1 MRLIIWAKSLS
12 LVTITAPASL
22 AASNIILPVAP
33 SIPNS
38 AIGWASTAKLP
49 VIHDAAPGRHLGIN
63 PQDQA
68 ATTGWSTRWLAN
80 FKHAEISSASRSGS
94 SINTSSDVSPF
105 ANRSSTSITRIRMLR
120 IHGLPPH
127 CSGSTVIRSARLAIA
142 KLLPHEF
149 YHGGYSKLPI

>member
-49 VIHDAAPGRHLGIN
+49 VIHDAARGDIWASTHKIKRL
-63 PQDQA
+63 PQDGQRV
-68 ATTGWSTRWLAN
+68 GWQ
-80 FKHAEISSASRSGS
+80 
-94 SINTSSDVSPF
+94 TSSTLKYPRLPDLE
-105 ANRSSTSITRIRMLR
+105 ARSI
-120 IHGLPPH
+120 LPQ
-127 CSGSTVIRSARLAIA
+127 T
-142 KLLPHEF
+142 
-149 YHGGYSKLPI
+149 